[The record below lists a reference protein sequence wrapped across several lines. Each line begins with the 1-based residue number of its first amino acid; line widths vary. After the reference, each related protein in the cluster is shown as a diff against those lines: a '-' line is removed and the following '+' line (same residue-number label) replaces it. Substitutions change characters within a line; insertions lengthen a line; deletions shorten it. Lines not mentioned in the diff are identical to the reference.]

1 MEGAWSISKNFS
13 EFKEGAKL
21 ENICEKDYAAFMEET
36 LQRMVQ
42 MPVSGICILIKSED
56 GSVCSD
62 YYNSKVMDKMVYAGV
77 IQQDITWGILK
88 ANSKDSDE
96 TED

>member
-1 MEGAWSISKNFS
+1 MERAWNISKNFS
-13 EFKEGAKL
+13 GFKEDAKL
-21 ENICEKDYAAFMEET
+21 ENICEKSYAAFMEET

-42 MPVSGICILIKSED
+42 LPVSGICILIKLED

-62 YYNSKVMDKMVYAGV
+62 YYNSAVMDKMIYAGV

-88 ANSKDSDE
+88 ANSKDPDE

>member
-1 MEGAWSISKNFS
+1 MEGAWNILRSFS
-13 EFKEGAKL
+13 GLKEETKL
-21 ENICEKDYAAFMEET
+21 ENICEKNYAAFMEET

-42 MPVSGICILIKSED
+42 LPVSGICILIKLED

-62 YYNSKVMDKMVYAGV
+62 YYNSAVMDKMIYAGV

-96 TED
+96 NDN

>member
-1 MEGAWSISKNFS
+1 MERAWNISKNFS
-13 EFKEGAKL
+13 GFKEDAKL
-21 ENICEKDYAAFMEET
+21 ENICEKSYAAFMEET

-42 MPVSGICILIKSED
+42 LPVSGICILIKLED

-62 YYNSKVMDKMVYAGV
+62 YYNSAVMDKMIYAGV

-96 TED
+96 NDD

>member
-1 MEGAWSISKNFS
+1 MEGAWNISKNFS
-13 EFKEGAKL
+13 EFKEDAKL
-21 ENICEKDYAAFMEET
+21 ENICEKSYAAFMEET

-42 MPVSGICILIKSED
+42 MPVSGICILIKLED

-62 YYNSKVMDKMVYAGV
+62 YYNSKVMDKMIYAGV

-88 ANSKDSDE
+88 ANSKDPNE

>member
-1 MEGAWSISKNFS
+1 MEGAWNISKNFS
-13 EFKEGAKL
+13 AVKEGTKL
-21 ENICEKDYAAFMEET
+21 ENICEKEYAAFMEET
-36 LQRMVQ
+36 LQRMVH
-42 MPVSGICILIKSED
+42 MPVSGICILMKLED

-62 YYNSKVMDKMVYAGV
+62 YYNSGVMDKMVYAGV

-88 ANSKDSDE
+88 ANSKDPDE

>member
-1 MEGAWSISKNFS
+1 MERAWNISKNFS
-13 EFKEGAKL
+13 GFKEDAKL
-21 ENICEKDYAAFMEET
+21 ENICEKCYAAFMEET

-42 MPVSGICILIKSED
+42 MPVSGICILIKLED

-62 YYNSKVMDKMVYAGV
+62 YYNSKVMDKMIYAGV

-88 ANSKDSDE
+88 VNSKDPNE
-96 TED
+96 AED

>member
-1 MEGAWSISKNFS
+1 MEGVWSISKNFS
-13 EFKEGAKL
+13 GLKEGAKL
-21 ENICEKDYAAFMEET
+21 ENICEKNYAAFMEET

-42 MPVSGICILIKSED
+42 LPVSGICILIKLED

-62 YYNSKVMDKMVYAGV
+62 YYNSAVMDKMIYAGV

-88 ANSKDSDE
+88 ANSKESDE
-96 TED
+96 ND

>member
-1 MEGAWSISKNFS
+1 M
-13 EFKEGAKL
+13 

-42 MPVSGICILIKSED
+42 MPVSGICILIKLED

-62 YYNSKVMDKMVYAGV
+62 YYNSAVMDKMIYAGV

-88 ANSKDSDE
+88 ANSKDPDE
-96 TED
+96 NDD

>member
-1 MEGAWSISKNFS
+1 MEGVWNISKNFS
-13 EFKEGAKL
+13 EFEEGAKL
-21 ENICEKDYAAFMEET
+21 ENICEKNYAAFMEET

-42 MPVSGICILIKSED
+42 LPVSGICILIKLED

-62 YYNSKVMDKMVYAGV
+62 YYNSAVMDKMIYAGV

-96 TED
+96 NDD

>member
-1 MEGAWSISKNFS
+1 
-13 EFKEGAKL
+13 L

-42 MPVSGICILIKSED
+42 LPVSGICILIKLED

-62 YYNSKVMDKMVYAGV
+62 YYNSAV
-77 IQQDITWGILK
+77 IVCVRFFLPVSGCSSIR
-88 ANSKDSDE
+88 
-96 TED
+96 